1 MQIKK
6 KSKGKNLQ
14 KTSFDDEFVV
24 EDDVGMI
31 NG

>member
-6 KSKGKNLQ
+6 KNKGKNLQ
-14 KTSFDDEFVV
+14 KTSFYDEFVV